1 MLRPTFARP
10 LGRLLAVALPL
21 YFAWEMAQAPFF
33 TGMPAGWVK
42 ATLMCA
48 QTTLGDGV
56 LVAAVAIAGTLLYR
70 DRRWFVPPA
79 PLRYVV
85 AVVVGV
91 ALQIA
96 VEWVMVYRLDRW
108 GYASDQPILPLVGL
122 GILPVLQPIVL
133 LPLTFWL
140 TARWEGTR

>member
-10 LGRLLAVALPL
+10 LGRLLTVALPL

-33 TGMPAGWVK
+33 TGMPAGWVR

-48 QTTLGDGV
+48 QATLGDGV
-56 LVAAVAIAGTLLYR
+56 LVAAVAMVGALLYR

-108 GYASDQPILPLVGL
+108 GYASDQPILPIVGL

>member
-1 MLRPTFARP
+1 MLRPTFTRP

-21 YFAWEMAQAPFF
+21 YFAREMAQAPFF

-48 QTTLGDGV
+48 QATLGDGV
-56 LVAAVAIAGTLLYR
+56 LVAAVAIAGALLYR

-85 AVVVGV
+85 AVVAGV
-91 ALQIA
+91 ALQVG

-108 GYASDQPILPLVGL
+108 GYASNQPILPLVGL

-140 TARWEGTR
+140 TARWEGPR

>member
-1 MLRPTFARP
+1 MLRPTSRL

-33 TGMPAGWVK
+33 TGMPAGWAG

-48 QTTLGDGV
+48 QATVGDAV
-56 LVAAVAIAGTLLYR
+56 LVAAVAIAGALLYR
-70 DRRWFVPPA
+70 DRGWFVPPSR
-79 PLRYVV
+79 LRYAVVVVV
-85 AVVVGV
+85 AVT
-91 ALQIA
+91 LQIA
-96 VEWVMVYRLDRW
+96 VEWVMVHRLDRW
-108 GYASDQPILPLVGL
+108 GYASNQPILPVVRL

>member
-1 MLRPTFARP
+1 MSSL

-33 TGMPAGWVK
+33 TGMPTGWVR

-48 QTTLGDGV
+48 QAAVGDAV
-56 LVAAVAIAGTLLYR
+56 LVAAVAIAGALLYR
-70 DRRWFVPPA
+70 DRGWFVPPSL
-79 PLRYVV
+79 LRYVV
-85 AVVVGV
+85 VVVAGV
-91 ALQIA
+91 TLQIA
-96 VEWVMVYRLDRW
+96 VEWVMVHRLDRW
-108 GYASDQPILPLVGL
+108 GYASNQPILPVVRL

>member
-1 MLRPTFARP
+1 MSRP

-33 TGMPAGWVK
+33 TGMPAGWVR

-48 QTTLGDGV
+48 QATLGDGV
-56 LVAAVAIAGTLLYR
+56 LVAAVAIAGTLLYG

-85 AVVVGV
+85 AVVVGG

-96 VEWVMVYRLDRW
+96 VEWVMVYRLNRW
-108 GYASDQPILPLVGL
+108 GYASGQPILPVVGL

-133 LPLTFWL
+133 LPLTFGL

>member
-1 MLRPTFARP
+1 MSVRL

-33 TGMPAGWVK
+33 TGMPAGRVA

-48 QTTLGDGV
+48 QATIGDGV
-56 LVAAVAIAGTLLYR
+56 LVVVVAIAGALLYR
-70 DRRWFVPPA
+70 DRRWFAPPA
-79 PLRYVV
+79 APRYVV
-85 AVVVGV
+85 GVVVGV
-91 ALQIA
+91 VLQIA
-96 VEWVMVYRLDRW
+96 VEWVMVRRLNRW
-108 GYASDQPILPLVGL
+108 GYASNQPILPGVRL

>member
-1 MLRPTFARP
+1 MLRRTFTCP

-48 QTTLGDGV
+48 QATLGDGV

-70 DRRWFVPPA
+70 DRRWFVPPSL
-79 PLRYVV
+79 PRYVV

-96 VEWVMVYRLDRW
+96 VEWVMVYRLGRW
-108 GYASDQPILPLVGL
+108 GYASDQPILPIVGL

>member
-48 QTTLGDGV
+48 QATLGDGV
-56 LVAAVAIAGTLLYR
+56 LVAAVAIAGALLYR

-91 ALQIA
+91 ALQIG

-108 GYASDQPILPLVGL
+108 GYASNQPVLPLVGL

-133 LPLTFWL
+133 LLLRFWL
-140 TARWEGTR
+140 TARWEGPR

>member
-1 MLRPTFARP
+1 MLRPTFTRP

-48 QTTLGDGV
+48 QATLGDGV
-56 LVAAVAIAGTLLYR
+56 LVAAVAIAGALLYR

-85 AVVVGV
+85 AVVAGV
-91 ALQIA
+91 ALQVG

-108 GYASDQPILPLVGL
+108 GYASNQPILPLVGL

-140 TARWEGTR
+140 TARWEGPR

>member
-33 TGMPAGWVK
+33 TGMPAGWVR

-48 QTTLGDGV
+48 QATLGDGV
-56 LVAAVAIAGTLLYR
+56 LVAAVAIAGALLYR

-79 PLRYVV
+79 PVRYVG
-85 AVVVGV
+85 AVVVGA

-108 GYASDQPILPLVGL
+108 GYASNQPILPVVGL
-122 GILPVLQPIVL
+122 GILPVLQPIIL

>member
-1 MLRPTFARP
+1 MLRPAFARP

-33 TGMPAGWVK
+33 TGMPAGWVRG
-42 ATLMCA
+42 TLMCA
-48 QTTLGDGV
+48 QATLGDGV

-96 VEWVMVYRLDRW
+96 VEWVMVYRLNRW
-108 GYASDQPILPLVGL
+108 GYASNQPILPLVGL